1 MLIGAKGVILYDPE
15 GSVRDS
21 PFPKINGKK
30 KRYKKNSIN
39 LL

>member
-1 MLIGAKGVILYDPE
+1 MLIGAKGVILYDPD

-30 KRYKKNSIN
+30 RYEKIA
-39 LL
+39 